1 MNYGKKNTPEY
12 FIAQLKKAGMSDEF
26 ALAVNRDIATAGNP
40 SGVLNEYKQDFSR
53 ELQEAESMG
62 PYDNPNN
69 IVDGELRF
77 ALSKN
82 QYPAGINTD
91 DVHTVIA
98 GSSKT
103 GKTYGVDIIN
113 SAAVSKGHKIWMF
126 VKTDDSTRIIRRNR
140 DILYC
145 DFIVDDFKVNPLL
158 FLPAGIF
165 VSIFRYSFVLFEG
178 SETYLSDSL
187 AELNKLNKNPAL
199 IDLFY
204 FIRARKHNALSRTAR
219 YQESVVGRLK
229 ELVDSPLNKTFN
241 CIRGHEQDIVN
252 TSAIFN
258 ISKLTLTLQKF
269 FVCSMLELLYLHNM
283 EDGHAHDYA

>member
-1 MNYGKKNTPEY
+1 MSYKSKDKTKD
-12 FIAQLKKAGMSDEF
+12 FIQRLKKCDMPEDA
-26 ALAVNRDIATAGNP
+26 ALAIAFDVMTGGNQ
-40 SGVLNEYKQDFSR
+40 SALLNEYEQDFAVQ
-53 ELQEAESMG
+53 LQESESMG
-62 PYDNPNN
+62 PLDNPDKR
-69 IVDGELRF
+69 VDGELRF
-77 ALSKN
+77 ALSKR
-82 QYPAGINTD
+82 QYPAGIYTD
-91 DVHTVIA
+91 DVHTIIA

-103 GKTYGVDIIN
+103 GKTFCVDIIN

-126 VKTDDSTRIIRRNR
+126 IKTDDSTRIIRRNR

-145 DFIVDDFKVNPLL
+145 DFVVDDFRVNPLL
-158 FLPAGIF
+158 FLPVGIF

-178 SETYLSDSL
+178 SEAYLSDSL

-199 IDLFY
+199 LDLFY

-219 YQESVVGRLK
+219 YQESVLGRLK
-229 ELVDSPLNKTFN
+229 EMIDSPLNKTYN
-241 CIRGHEQDIVN
+241 CIKGHEQDIVN
-252 TSAIFN
+252 RSAIFN